1 MYHVIVG
8 ALTYQKYLKNDQ
20 NSDLPIL
27 FLSKIS
33 GLLPYIYEMLWAF
46 FQSISFQ
53 ATLFY
58 KNERSQ
64 YFRFP

>member
-8 ALTYQKYLKNDQ
+8 AQYLKNDQ

-33 GLLPYIYEMLWAF
+33 GMPY
-46 FQSISFQ
+46 
-53 ATLFY
+53 
-58 KNERSQ
+58 
-64 YFRFP
+64 